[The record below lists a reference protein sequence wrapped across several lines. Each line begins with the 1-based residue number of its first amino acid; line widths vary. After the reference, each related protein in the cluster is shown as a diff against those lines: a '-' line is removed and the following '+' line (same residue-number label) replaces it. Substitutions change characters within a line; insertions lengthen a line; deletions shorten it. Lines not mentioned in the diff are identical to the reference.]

1 MFVKKSDY
9 LKMTT
14 LLTETDEANARMSI
28 GLLEEVNIHH
38 DIIEELVD
46 AMGLQIVI
54 KDDGVSLAQQKPI
67 KKKGKK

>member
-1 MFVKKSDY
+1 
-9 LKMTT
+9 MTT
-14 LLTETDEANARMSI
+14 LLTETNEANARLSI

-54 KDDGVSLAQQKPI
+54 NKDGVSLVPQKPI

>member
-1 MFVKKSDY
+1 
-9 LKMTT
+9 MTT